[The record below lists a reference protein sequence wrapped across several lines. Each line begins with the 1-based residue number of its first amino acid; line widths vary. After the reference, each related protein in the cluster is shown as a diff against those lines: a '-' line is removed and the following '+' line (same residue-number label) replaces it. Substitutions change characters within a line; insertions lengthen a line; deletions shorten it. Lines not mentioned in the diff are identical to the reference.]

1 MAQRNNGDA
10 GATAPVKT
18 PEMYQFGPVL
28 AGPVEEAKKSE
39 QGRRMVRER
48 ILTMGKNSI
57 YNMTGLVRTFPLDPE
72 DLPDLEN
79 QFTFYAYFMGE
90 AEKLAIKHMGGQPD
104 HHDAVICNRVTSSVL
119 AIMLALIE
127 RGDRVLSVV
136 QKGRSHPSVQQAVE
150 LAGATFHEVSRI
162 DALEEAISDGPWK
175 MLVITP
181 LTPSKYHIPAS
192 DVSRAITMAKEADM
206 LVFADDAHM
215 ISRSV
220 FHQEPRTFELGDVDV
235 GVWSTDKHVPG
246 PRGAVVVARKDL
258 MEKIRA
264 QAFQFGLEAQ
274 SGHYVAMLR
283 GIEALDTRPIEEA
296 SLLARNAFDRFHR
309 RFGERVYQ
317 AGPGVAF
324 SAEDYAELVEER
336 GKGNVHQ
343 LVPGEISV
351 TGCFL
356 LLRDYGIVTIPITGY
371 PGAAPTFR
379 LMMHPDG
386 GRFGLDKLEEVVE
399 ATIDVT
405 ASILSDLDGV
415 RSLLMGAS

>member
-1 MAQRNNGDA
+1 MVQRKTGEA
-10 GATAPVKT
+10 GTTSPVKT
-18 PEMYQFGPVL
+18 PEMYRYGTIL

-48 ILTMGKNSI
+48 ILTMGKHSI

-72 DLPDLEN
+72 DLPALEN
-79 QFTFYAYFMGE
+79 QFTFYAYFLGE
-90 AEKLAIKHMGGQPD
+90 AEKLAIKHMGGDPS
-104 HHDAVICNRVTSSVL
+104 HHGAVICNRVTSSML

-136 QKGRSHPSVQQAVE
+136 GKGRSHPSVQQAVE
-150 LAGATFHEVSRI
+150 LVGATFQEVSGM
-162 DALEEAISDGPWK
+162 DTLEEAISHGPWK

-181 LTPSKYHIPAS
+181 LTPSKYHLPAS
-192 DVSRAITMAKEADM
+192 DVRRAITMAKEADM

-220 FHQEPRTFELGDVDV
+220 FYQEPRTFELGDIDV

-246 PRGAVVVARKDL
+246 PRGAAVVARKDL
-258 MEKIRA
+258 MDKIRA

-296 SLLARNAFDRFHR
+296 SLLARDAFDRFQR
-309 RFGERVYQ
+309 RYGERVYQ

-324 SAEDYAELVEER
+324 SADDYAEVVLER
-336 GKGNVHQ
+336 AKVDVNH
-343 LVPGEISV
+343 LVPGEI
-351 TGCFL
+351 
-356 LLRDYGIVTIPITGY
+356 
-371 PGAAPTFR
+371 
-379 LMMHPDG
+379 
-386 GRFGLDKLEEVVE
+386 
-399 ATIDVT
+399 
-405 ASILSDLDGV
+405 
-415 RSLLMGAS
+415 

>member
-1 MAQRNNGDA
+1 MVQRKTGEAGTTSMAS
-10 GATAPVKT
+10 T
-18 PEMYQFGPVL
+18 PEMYEYGTIL

-48 ILTMGKNSI
+48 ILGMGKKSI

-72 DLPDLEN
+72 DLPELEN
-79 QFTFYAYFMGE
+79 QFTFYAYFLGE
-90 AEKLAIKHMGGQPD
+90 AEKLAIKHMGGHPS
-104 HHDAVICNRVTSSVL
+104 HHGAVICNRVTSSML

-136 QKGRSHPSVQQAVE
+136 GKGRSHPSVQQAVE
-150 LAGATFHEVSRI
+150 LVGATFQEVSSM
-162 DALEEAISDGPWK
+162 DTLEEAISQGPWK

-181 LTPSKYHIPAS
+181 LTPSKYHMPAA
-192 DVSRAITMAKEADM
+192 DVRRAITMAKGADM

-220 FHQEPRTFELGDVDV
+220 FYQEPRTFELGDIDI

-246 PRGAVVVARKDL
+246 PRGAAVVARKDL
-258 MEKIRA
+258 MDKIRA

-283 GIEALDTRPIEEA
+283 GIEALDTRPVEEA
-296 SLLARNAFDRFHR
+296 SLLARDAFDRFYR
-309 RFGERVYQ
+309 RYGERVYQ

-324 SAEDYAELVEER
+324 SADDYAEVVQER
-336 GKGNVHQ
+336 AKVDVNH

-386 GRFGLDKLEEVVE
+386 GRFGLDPLEEAVE
-399 ATIDVT
+399 ATIDAT
-405 ASILSDLDGV
+405 ASMLPDLDAV
-415 RSLLMGAS
+415 QKLLMGEG